1 LSELIEWAGRI
12 FVANETRLPARKD
25 STDAYEFR
33 RQSTCLRINGVC
45 PFLLK
50 IREGFAIDVS
60 VGAKNASE

>member
-1 LSELIEWAGRI
+1 M
-12 FVANETRLPARKD
+12 ANETRLPARKD

-45 PFLLK
+45 PFRLK